1 MLQYASQR
9 DCDCEVSAGREG
21 YCFVV
26 FVADVRDMHAARLN
40 IGADGTPERR
50 TCGVVE
56 VVCATRILLQS
67 GRGWAVGRD
76 APGPETLFRD
86 SLRTAQVPLHSSSQA
101 GRLSRACQTRDIRC
115 KESLLLAS
123 VSLQAQQPGQ
133 LP

>member
-1 MLQYASQR
+1 MLRYASQR
-9 DCDCEVSAGREG
+9 DCDCDCEVGAGDEDN
-21 YCFVV
+21 CFVV
-26 FVADVRDMHAARLN
+26 FVADWRDIHAARLN

-101 GRLSRACQTRDIRC
+101 RLNRAGQTRDIRC
-115 KESLLLAS
+115 KESVLL
-123 VSLQAQQPGQ
+123 LQAQQPGQ